1 MRPPVAPMR
10 DRLGAACRQ
19 ATADATTPGVLVTQ
33 RGRARQAKLITERHA
48 GFGRVPHDLGVPP
61 P

>member
-1 MRPPVAPMR
+1 MR